1 MLPENKYKAPA
12 LEKGLDILE
21 FLAKQSTPQSQTEI
35 AAGVNKTPNEIYRM
49 LVNLEL
55 RGYVTR
61 DPLSSK
67 YGLSLKLYYLSH
79 RHSVVEELRS
89 AALLPMRKFANT
101 YKESC
106 HLSILYDNQV
116 MVIASIKSP
125 APIALLVEE
134 GNLYSVSK
142 TASGRLLLSC
152 LEDNVREAVLEHDPY
167 YLQLSKKNKQQF
179 VKELTA
185 ISKQGPYKMES
196 AYARGIIDISVPIG
210 TSLSGTIACLTV
222 SRLVV
227 YNENTPAV
235 NDGIVDG
242 LTHCIQE
249 IHGQLGLR
257 AAI

>member
-1 MLPENKYKAPA
+1 
-12 LEKGLDILE
+12 EKGLDILE

-116 MVIASIKSP
+116 M
-125 APIALLVEE
+125 
-134 GNLYSVSK
+134 
-142 TASGRLLLSC
+142 
-152 LEDNVREAVLEHDPY
+152 
-167 YLQLSKKNKQQF
+167 
-179 VKELTA
+179 
-185 ISKQGPYKMES
+185 
-196 AYARGIIDISVPIG
+196 
-210 TSLSGTIACLTV
+210 
-222 SRLVV
+222 
-227 YNENTPAV
+227 
-235 NDGIVDG
+235 
-242 LTHCIQE
+242 
-249 IHGQLGLR
+249 
-257 AAI
+257 